1 MTESKNGGTIFLVT
15 KEHNEDLMEIFKTE
29 NKPRSLTNK
38 EKLDSANMKMH
49 KEEIKERVKEL
60 KIIKSNLK
68 KLLSVIYGNCTENAQ
83 TMLKED
89 KEHEDKSSDFD
100 CAWMLKK

>member
-68 KLLSVIYGNCTENAQ
+68 KTVQSDMRKLHRESACTAKGSEGIRR
-83 TMLKED
+83 
-89 KEHEDKSSDFD
+89 
-100 CAWMLKK
+100 